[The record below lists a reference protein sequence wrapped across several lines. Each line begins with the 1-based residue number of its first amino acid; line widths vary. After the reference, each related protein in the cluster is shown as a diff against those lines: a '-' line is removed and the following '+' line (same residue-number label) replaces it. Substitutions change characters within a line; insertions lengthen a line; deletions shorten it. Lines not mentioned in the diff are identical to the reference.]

1 MLKFDYVNTKQEIVD
16 AEISKDSTRVLTVV
30 KASEKEY
37 WVKMF
42 NMETLE
48 MQFSEQILGN
58 YIKVKL
64 IS

>member
-1 MLKFDYVNTKQEIVD
+1 MLKFDYVNTNQEIVD